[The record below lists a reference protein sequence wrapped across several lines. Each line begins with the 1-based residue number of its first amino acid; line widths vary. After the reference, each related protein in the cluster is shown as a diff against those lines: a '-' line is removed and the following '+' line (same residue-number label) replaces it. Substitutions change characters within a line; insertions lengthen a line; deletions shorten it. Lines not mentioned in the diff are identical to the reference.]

1 MKTNLK
7 LALIASCAVLFAV
20 HSHGQSVA
28 INTNGVLVI
37 QSTDSTPIT
46 PVIEISPEIRSQLLQ
61 AAADEIG
68 PPEPNDLE
76 NLLARHH
83 AVKTKVLAIQDRKA
97 RTSTNVVNV
106 PALAPAPVTAP
117 GTAPLNALQ
126 SPAIAQLDR
135 VITQLMELRSQ
146 LSDKRPL
153 QLAK

>member
-1 MKTNLK
+1 MKINLI

-20 HSHGQSVA
+20 QSHGQSVA

-37 QSTDSTPIT
+37 QSTNSTPTT
-46 PVIEISPEIRSQLLQ
+46 PVIEIAPEIRAQLLQ

-83 AVKTKVLAIQDRKA
+83 AVKAKALAIQDRKA
-97 RTSTNVVNV
+97 RSSTNAVNAA
-106 PALAPAPVTAP
+106 ALAPAPVTAP
-117 GTAPLNALQ
+117 GTAPLNAPQ
-126 SPAIAQLDR
+126 TPTIEQLDR
-135 VITQLMELRSQ
+135 VIGQLTEIRSQ
-146 LSDKRPL
+146 LSERRPI